1 MISNFSFSYKIQN
14 IWWPLGSNLC
24 IRKADHWK
32 IYDPWF
38 PTHQSQTKNI
48 SPPNHYINLVP
59 LSRIFFPLRIKVP
72 IFQFAHLSQTKL
84 FLPQTLCLKL
94 LALLSTRENRPF
106 SRQMHISLSKTQIQG
121 SHHKHDDILAYDWD
135 SYFNRDILELTGS
148 LPFQILNNNSK
159 SYHQVKESIFI
170 WTSKKNITD

>member
-1 MISNFSFSYKIQN
+1 
-14 IWWPLGSNLC
+14 
-24 IRKADHWK
+24 
-32 IYDPWF
+32 
-38 PTHQSQTKNI
+38 
-48 SPPNHYINLVP
+48 
-59 LSRIFFPLRIKVP
+59 
-72 IFQFAHLSQTKL
+72 
-84 FLPQTLCLKL
+84 
-94 LALLSTRENRPF
+94 
-106 SRQMHISLSKTQIQG
+106 MHISLSKTQIQG